1 MKKNVK
7 NLTFLS
13 LLALMGCANNKNVV
27 TNATMERAVLR
38 DIKTGRTR
46 IYDASKSDAMKSV
59 LIWLVPGD
67 TVTLKSNDYAR
78 TTMFTP
84 ENSHLSCDYVELQRR
99 KTEFENAKLKYEVQ
113 AKFSKQ
119 K

>member
-1 MKKNVK
+1 MKKNMK

-13 LLALMGCANNKNVV
+13 LLALAGCANNKNVV
-27 TNATMERAVLR
+27 TDATMNRAVLR
-38 DIKTGRTR
+38 DIKTGRER
-46 IYDASKSDAMKSV
+46 VYDASKSDAMKSV

-67 TVTLKSNDYAR
+67 TVTLKSKDYAR
-78 TTMFTP
+78 ATIFTP

-99 KTEFENAKLKYEVQ
+99 KTEFENAKLEYEIQ
-113 AKFSKQ
+113 AKFSEQ

>member
-27 TNATMERAVLR
+27 TDVNIDRAVLR

-46 IYDASKSDAMKSV
+46 VYDYSTNDTIKNIM
-59 LIWLVPGD
+59 IWLVPGD
-67 TVTLKSNDYAR
+67 TVTLQSDNYDNGAL
-78 TTMFTP
+78 FTP
-84 ENSHLSCDYVELQRR
+84 KDSHLICNWTELQLR
-99 KTEFENAKLKYEVQ
+99 KTEFENAKLRYEIEMNYP
-113 AKFSKQ
+113 KTR
-119 K
+119 

>member
-27 TNATMERAVLR
+27 PNATMERAVSR

-67 TVTLKSNDYAR
+67 TVTLNSKDYAR